1 MDRISSRARRRSLTL
16 VALAALFT
24 GCADEAP
31 LGPDHE
37 PAAAARSV
45 APASSQEA
53 VVLATLRRVTARYHD
68 LNTALA
74 DGFILLHECEVRPG
88 EGAVGTVYFHPGRT
102 MDGVLDPESPDALVY
117 EPTRNGRYRLVAV
130 EMVMPYALW
139 GEPNPPQFLGNDLQP
154 EDEFQVFG
162 LHVWV
167 WRHNPEG
174 MFAEAN
180 PRVSCEA
187 D

>member
-1 MDRISSRARRRSLTL
+1 
-16 VALAALFT
+16 
-24 GCADEAP
+24 
-31 LGPDHE
+31 
-37 PAAAARSV
+37 
-45 APASSQEA
+45 
-53 VVLATLRRVTARYHD
+53 
-68 LNTALA
+68 
-74 DGFILLHECEVRPG
+74 
-88 EGAVGTVYFHPGRT
+88 VYFHPGRT